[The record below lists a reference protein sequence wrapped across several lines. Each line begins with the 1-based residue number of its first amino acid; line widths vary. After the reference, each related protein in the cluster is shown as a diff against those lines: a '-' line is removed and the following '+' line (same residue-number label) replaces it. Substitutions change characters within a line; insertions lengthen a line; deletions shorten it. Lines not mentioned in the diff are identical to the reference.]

1 MSSRAVRCR
10 RKLFSGKDV
19 SALGMQLWLPTG
31 KTGHSCEGISR
42 GSRRQS
48 QGRRPHAAPGA
59 CACPSVWPGHG
70 GASASNWEGHSLAKD
85 KAAQCCG
92 HRICPGDTSMT
103 LATQSGDKGV
113 ARSKARALPQTP
125 QKPLGESELS
135 WITPRTVQH
144 HPLPPGAGRG
154 MHRAA
159 LLPHFPALPA
169 ASPQGLLGPALPLTL
184 RSGRRQLWVLGH
196 PLRRPH
202 GPVKNSSLPQRFVQ
216 LRFAQA
222 RLGTVSLLTAHV
234 APESH
239 PRQDGPLHR

>member
-1 MSSRAVRCR
+1 
-10 RKLFSGKDV
+10 
-19 SALGMQLWLPTG
+19 LGMQLWLPTG

-48 QGRRPHAAPGA
+48 QGRRPHRARGA

-125 QKPLGESELS
+125 QKPLRASCPGS
-135 WITPRTVQH
+135 
-144 HPLPPGAGRG
+144 PPG
-154 MHRAA
+154 
-159 LLPHFPALPA
+159 PHSTIPC
-169 ASPQGLLGPALPLTL
+169 PQ
-184 RSGRRQLWVLGH
+184 VLEEGCT
-196 PLRRPH
+196 
-202 GPVKNSSLPQRFVQ
+202 GQRFSPTS
-216 LRFAQA
+216 
-222 RLGTVSLLTAHV
+222 RLSRQP
-234 APESH
+234 APR
-239 PRQDGPLHR
+239 PCWAPLCR